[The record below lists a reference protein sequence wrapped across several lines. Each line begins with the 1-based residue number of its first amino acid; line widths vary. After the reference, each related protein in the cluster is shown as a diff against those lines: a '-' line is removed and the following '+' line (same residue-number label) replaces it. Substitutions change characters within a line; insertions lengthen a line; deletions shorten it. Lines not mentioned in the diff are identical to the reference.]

1 MKGSSSLSH
10 KSVPWRVKQRSK
22 KRNRDQAGLLYHL
35 SPPRFV
41 AVIEDNLQYNLVC
54 SFLKWSDSISP
65 VHGYGEGEERGG
77 DGVGSRRREE
87 GRARLLHSI
96 LCVEIV

>member
-1 MKGSSSLSH
+1 MNGSSSLSH
-10 KSVPWRVKQRSK
+10 TYVPWRVKQRGK

-65 VHGYGEGEERGG
+65 VHGYGGGKRGEEMGLGVEGG
-77 DGVGSRRREE
+77 RKE
-87 GRARLLHSI
+87 GRKSEA
-96 LCVEIV
+96 VA